1 MQQPGNVASLSFPQN
16 LSGPLEMVA
25 QQARRAIRV
34 SLEQRHLGQRANRRV
49 TQGIDSVELVGP
61 LVDLSHL
68 PPAPQLTDVGQKGI
82 SRRVEDSGSGRV
94 NPVGKPG
101 PSAAVQPVQRLGQ
114 GSGVGEVDW

>member
-68 PPAPQLTDVGQKGI
+68 APAPQLTDVGQESI
-82 SRRVEDSGSGRV
+82 SRRVKDSRSGRV

-101 PSAAVQPVQRLGQ
+101 PAAAVQPVQRLGQ